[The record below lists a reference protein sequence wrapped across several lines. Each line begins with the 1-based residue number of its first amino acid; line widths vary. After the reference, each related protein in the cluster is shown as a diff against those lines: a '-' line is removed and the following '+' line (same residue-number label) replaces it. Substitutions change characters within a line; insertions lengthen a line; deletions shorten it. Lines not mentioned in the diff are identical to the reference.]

1 MVVTCI
7 LVLSLAVD
15 INVVKM
21 AYPGLDC
28 GDDLYSGPITVDSC
42 VVMMTCQGLDCGGL
56 NCILVLSLAVD
67 INVVMMTCPGLDCG
81 GDLYPGPI
89 TVDTDVVKMTYTQVW
104 IVVVTCILVLSL
116 AAFFTASSLE
126 LLLGAKVTLTGLATS
141 QSKLIKLII
150 IRVLC
155 KVVH

>member
-116 AAFFTASSLE
+116 AVDTDV
-126 LLLGAKVTLTGLATS
+126 VTMTCPGLDCGGDLYS
-141 QSKLIKLII
+141 GPIPGCFLHCIKS
-150 IRVLC
+150 
-155 KVVH
+155 